1 MIGELAALGAALCW
15 TFSAVV
21 YKRALASTPPI
32 PANTVRCLGT
42 SLVLIAV
49 LAFAGRIW
57 VLAEL
62 PTHAILL
69 TCASGII
76 GLGLGDTL
84 YLLSLKTLGVSRA
97 VPITCT
103 YPLFNLVWAYLL
115 AGETIT
121 VQVAAGAAVI
131 VAGTWL
137 LSIEKNNG
145 TMEGKHDLK
154 GVFFAIFTAIAW
166 SVSISMINLA
176 VKKAQSFEQA
186 YAVNTLRL
194 VAVAVLLTL
203 YSLASRRGLGS
214 FKVGW
219 RNTILLLSGG
229 IIAIGLGW
237 LFLTF
242 SFLHIPESQAV
253 PISSATP
260 LFSALTSVVFLHE
273 RVTAKIGLG
282 SFMVVA
288 GIFIIFMA

>member
-15 TFSAVV
+15 TFSAIV

-84 YLLSLKTLGVSRA
+84 YLLSLKMLGVSRA

-103 YPLFNLVWAYLL
+103 YPLFNLIWAYLL

-137 LSIEKNNG
+137 LSVEENNETAKG
-145 TMEGKHDLK
+145 SRNLK

-166 SVSISMINLA
+166 SISISMINLA
-176 VKKAQSFEQA
+176 MKKAQSFEQA

-203 YSLASRRGLGS
+203 YTLASGKGLNS

-253 PISSATP
+253 PISSTTP
-260 LFSALTSVVFLHE
+260 LFSTLTSIVFLHE

-288 GIFIIFMA
+288 GIFMIFMA